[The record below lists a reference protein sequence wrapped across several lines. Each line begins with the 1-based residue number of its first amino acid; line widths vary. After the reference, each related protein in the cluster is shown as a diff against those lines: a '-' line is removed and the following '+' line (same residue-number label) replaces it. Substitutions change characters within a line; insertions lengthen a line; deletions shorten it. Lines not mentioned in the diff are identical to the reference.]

1 MVRCAVCLLV
11 CFYCVVSPTGHSEK
25 DASVDWAGGLT
36 RHVKVYK
43 EGDTMYFECNADD
56 KAVIGRIRW
65 QKYGKGVW
73 RQVAR
78 NNQLQSSPTSIYL
91 ALTNTTVNDSGRY
104 RCADRKKVV
113 YAALMLKIGHP
124 EPPRNF
130 YVRCYTFICLLRWQ
144 IPQYTGHGHSGN
156 VNYILQYKLKNQDPV
171 RRSISSTSTFIHLRK
186 GIKHIYVRV
195 WSNSTAG
202 RSVYP
207 IAYKIVIPPNHPINN
222 DESQSS
228 SADDAVN
235 QKTKLIETQVT
246 PITTLETTSDT
257 SSVPTAMIVIGTAAV
272 ICCVP
277 LLLTASLV
285 IKTACTKKRHRL

>member
-1 MVRCAVCLLV
+1 M
-11 CFYCVVSPTGHSEK
+11 F
-25 DASVDWAGGLT
+25 
-36 RHVKVYK
+36 
-43 EGDTMYFECNADD
+43 
-56 KAVIGRIRW
+56 
-65 QKYGKGVW
+65 
-73 RQVAR
+73 
-78 NNQLQSSPTSIYL
+78 LQICSI
-91 ALTNTTVNDSGRY
+91 
-104 RCADRKKVV
+104 
-113 YAALMLKIGHP
+113 IGHP

-228 SADDAVN
+228 SADGKSILN
-235 QKTKLIETQVT
+235 HTHKTF
-246 PITTLETTSDT
+246 TLVYVQCSRCSEPEDQ
-257 SSVPTAMIVIGTAAV
+257 AY
-272 ICCVP
+272 
-277 LLLTASLV
+277 
-285 IKTACTKKRHRL
+285 